1 MEDMDMKDIDMEDMD
16 MEDMEDMDMEDT
28 GSIAVSLIGNMIGI
42 RLFTKERKKQTCKA
56 RRCYLQYETI
66 THWLTHPLT
75 DRGRC

>member
-1 MEDMDMKDIDMEDMD
+1 MKDI
-16 MEDMEDMDMEDT
+16 DMEDMDMEDT

-66 THWLTHPLT
+66 TH
-75 DRGRC
+75 